1 MVGSLETFKPLV
13 VGGVGYNGY
22 GQQAGFLGGLG
33 YDRSGSG
40 ARASAHSGGDEDYVD
55 IAAYVLFDML
65 NGFESGVTAFLRIH
79 ACSESFGESRAELN
93 LVRYGRCH
101 QGLAVGIADE
111 EFHVLYALVVE
122 TGDCV
127 AASASY
133 SDNLDVGH
141 ILEYAFGYEICN
153 CHDSSTLNVMPRSP
167 LSRIFP

>member
-1 MVGSLETFKPLV
+1 MVGPLEAFQTLV
-13 VGGVGYNGY
+13 VGGVGHYCY

-33 YDRSGSG
+33 YDGCGSG
-40 ARASAHSGGDEDYVD
+40 TCASAHSGGDEDYVD
-55 IAAYVLFDML
+55 IAAYVFFDML

-111 EFHVLYALVVE
+111 VLHVLYALVVKA
-122 TGDCV
+122 GDGV
-127 AASASY
+127 AASASH
-133 SDNLDVGH
+133 SDYLDGRH
-141 ILEYAFGYEICN
+141 IFEYAFGYEICN

-167 LSRIFP
+167 